1 MCLETTN
8 HNLAKFVTLGTAH
21 LYVFVPFFP
30 LMSLEHSVNG
40 SSQFTQLLSDVLVY
54 VEESMQSAKLTSD
67 ALQNMQSVG

>member
-1 MCLETTN
+1 
-8 HNLAKFVTLGTAH
+8 
-21 LYVFVPFFP
+21 
-30 LMSLEHSVNG
+30 MSLEHSVNG